1 MEKTKDKNESIVK
14 INLGRGL
21 YAGRSARNYS
31 QEDAAA
37 AIGITSRQY
46 LDLERSKRTPKLYT
60 FLNYAIIF
68 EVDLNQFLRKIVQDG
83 YKVEDY
89 RNSLDYSQNKD

>member
-21 YAGRSARNYS
+21 YKGRSARNYS

-46 LDLERSKRTPKLYT
+46 LDLERSKRTPQLYT